1 MNKQKHDENKEAGSD
16 CQERLV
22 RHLRLVGRRML
33 FLALILPVVLMHLCS
48 WLLVILCEI
57 GWVIMGYVSGRT
69 EHKWLEWT
77 ERLLDWMQELGD
89 RVTALNSA
97 AHGGCPATPCSA
109 FRGPME
115 RHRGTIRVRVD
126 VQREGRKYWARVV
139 ADPIRPEAMPLASGP
154 TRKIAIRA
162 ACEKA
167 SILPNVQEHL
177 HRHE

>member
-1 MNKQKHDENKEAGSD
+1 MNKQKHDENKEAGS
-16 CQERLV
+16 
-22 RHLRLVGRRML
+22 
-33 FLALILPVVLMHLCS
+33 
-48 WLLVILCEI
+48 
-57 GWVIMGYVSGRT
+57 
-69 EHKWLEWT
+69 
-77 ERLLDWMQELGD
+77 
-89 RVTALNSA
+89 
-97 AHGGCPATPCSA
+97 GCPATPCSA

-167 SILPNVQEHL
+167 SIPPNDKDLVRRALDSE
-177 HRHE
+177 